1 MTSKNGSHNVARA
14 ARLLLALGEASA
26 KGLPLSALAEIAG
39 DAKPAVHRALKSLL
53 ETGFVVQNGRRG
65 NYLLGPTIYA
75 LAHKTPSVPDIVAL
89 MRPKLL
95 EITATTGL
103 SSFLMMRAGLD
114 TVCIDMQ
121 PGRILAPA
129 MVEGIGGRVPLGVGM
144 AGVVLLAQMDAS
156 QRDYTL
162 AANRDALAAHGLT
175 ADQIHDE
182 IEACAAAGYALGS
195 RKGHNFANLSI
206 AFPVPGRS
214 TPRIDAAV
222 SVLAPEAA
230 AENNAI
236 ADYAARVAAILDDG
250 CTAP

>member
-1 MTSKNGSHNVARA
+1 MTTKNGSQNVTRA
-14 ARLLLALGEASA
+14 ARLLLALGDAGG
-26 KGLPLSALAEIAG
+26 KGLPLSALAAIAG
-39 DAKPAVHRALKSLL
+39 DAKPAVHRALMSLL

-75 LAHKTPSVPDIVAL
+75 LAHRTPSISDIVAG

-129 MVEGIGGRVPLGVGM
+129 MVEGIGGRVPLGVGV
-144 AGVVLLAQMDAS
+144 AGIVLLAHMDEG

-162 AANRDALAAHGLT
+162 SANRGALDSHGLT
-175 ADQIHDE
+175 AEQIRLE
-182 IEACAAAGYALGS
+182 IEAYAAKGYAIGS
-195 RKGHNFANLSI
+195 RRGQNFANLSV
-206 AFPVPGRS
+206 AFPARGPS
-214 TPRIDAAV
+214 MARIDAAV
-222 SVLAPEAA
+222 SVLAPESA
-230 AENNAI
+230 AEGGAMSE
-236 ADYAARVAAILDDG
+236 YAARIATILHDG
-250 CTAP
+250 APA